1 MKTLT
6 EGLSVAPQISPA
18 DVAGI
23 AEAGYL
29 SIICNRPDGEAT
41 DQPSFAEIAE
51 AAAALGIACHNLPIV
66 PGQLSDADAETF
78 GRLLEELPAPVLA
91 FCRTGTRSTT
101 LWCLAQAGSAPTVE
115 ILGTAA
121 SAGYDLSALTGRIEA
136 LAAQR

>member
-1 MKTLT
+1 MKILT

-41 DQPSFAEIAE
+41 DQPSFAAIAE
-51 AAAALGIACHNLPIV
+51 AAAAVGIACHNLPIV

>member
-23 AEAGYL
+23 AEAGYR
-29 SIICNRPDGEAT
+29 SIICNRPDGEAP

-51 AAAALGIACHNLPIV
+51 AAAAVGIACHNLPIV
-66 PGQLSDADAETF
+66 PGQLSDDDVDSF

>member
-18 DVAGI
+18 DVAGL
-23 AEAGYL
+23 AAAGYR

-51 AAAALGIACHNLPIV
+51 AAAAVGIACHNLPIV

-78 GRLLEELPAPVLA
+78 GRLLEEL
-91 FCRTGTRSTT
+91 TGEVFLSQYDAWRNLTKKD
-101 LWCLAQAGSAPTVE
+101 
-115 ILGTAA
+115 AA
-121 SAGYDLSALTGRIEA
+121 
-136 LAAQR
+136 AAE